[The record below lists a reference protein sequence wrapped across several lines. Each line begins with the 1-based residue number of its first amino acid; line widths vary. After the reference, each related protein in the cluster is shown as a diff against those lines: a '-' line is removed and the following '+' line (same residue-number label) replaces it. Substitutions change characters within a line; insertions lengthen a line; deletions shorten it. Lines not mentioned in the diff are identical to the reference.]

1 MDANTMENDKG
12 LNTVIEDT
20 TIADKAN
27 TTETGTG
34 DPVPKKKKKSHSQA
48 YYDRR
53 KTREYKDQRRE
64 RRRLRKA
71 GVEVPLP
78 PPRVRDPTLP
88 PKAKRSYRKPGR
100 RRAKKAKKAAEAA
113 AEPSQN
119 PPAATTAAL
128 PPTTTTHPTSLEVGL
143 LSGDK
148 DEKIKEAEGRV
159 GFGSADMTLP
169 FRGKTSV

>member
-1 MDANTMENDKG
+1 MENDKG

-71 GVEVPLP
+71 GVEV
-78 PPRVRDPTLP
+78 VS
-88 PKAKRSYRKPGR
+88 RSF
-100 RRAKKAKKAAEAA
+100 
-113 AEPSQN
+113 Q
-119 PPAATTAAL
+119 L
-128 PPTTTTHPTSLEVGL
+128 SLQ
-143 LSGDK
+143 LS
-148 DEKIKEAEGRV
+148 
-159 GFGSADMTLP
+159 
-169 FRGKTSV
+169 